1 MDERKFSILGLIG
14 FAISG
19 GLFMLAGLRA
29 GDTLTAIASFVWL
42 ASSVVWMIPLLR
54 RRGTP

>member
-19 GLFMLAGLRA
+19 ALFMVAGLRA
-29 GDTLTAIASFVWL
+29 GDHLTAVASLVWL
-42 ASSVVWMIPLLR
+42 ASCVVWMIPLLR
-54 RRGTP
+54 RRGRS